1 MKLKAPDEAR
11 LPFYHNYKLAIGW
24 VLFVLILFVGR
35 GHPVRRVDS
44 LYVMTALPPRSRRRE
59 V

>member
-24 VLFVLILFVGR
+24 VLFVLILFVALLL
-35 GHPVRRVDS
+35 VRLLRRALDGVDV
-44 LYVMTALPPRSRRRE
+44 YF
-59 V
+59 